1 MFRSTRRGA
10 VLGVA
15 AATLTFTA
23 LPAFAAENIIIG
35 VPAAQSGPVGVADH
49 QDWTNGVQMAIEDI
63 NAAGGVLGRQ
73 LEAKIIDLD
82 MLSPEGNVAGF
93 QALIEGV
100 LLGECGK
107 LRRNPVI
114 DHDGRCIGFL

>member
-63 NAAGGVLGRQ
+63 NAAGALQQVVRHIATKNIVQ
-73 LEAKIIDLD
+73 AVAQRHSVSNTHQISIFYIANK
-82 MLSPEGNVAGF
+82 GN
-93 QALIEGV
+93 I
-100 LLGECGK
+100 
-107 LRRNPVI
+107 
-114 DHDGRCIGFL
+114 